1 MNAIQYFE
9 WGGEGKKIVP
19 ITLVIEN
26 AFSKAPILNG
36 KIPIDKPYKASISG
50 VLLNQMGYDGSTY
63 AESSVIQKNGND
75 LILKLFFKNNIIVKN
90 IEYEQIRLSIDIDN
104 DYNYF
109 SNIHTIMNGTFYV
122 NEKKIKYDGYY
133 DRNRLIIFNSS
144 LNVIFNS
151 SKSASRNERVL
162 LQYEDGE
169 KITIKK
175 LFNKQITM
183 KIS

>member
-1 MNAIQYFE
+1 M
-9 WGGEGKKIVP
+9 
-19 ITLVIEN
+19 
-26 AFSKAPILNG
+26 
-36 KIPIDKPYKASISG
+36 
-50 VLLNQMGYDGSTY
+50 
-63 AESSVIQKNGND
+63 IQKNGND